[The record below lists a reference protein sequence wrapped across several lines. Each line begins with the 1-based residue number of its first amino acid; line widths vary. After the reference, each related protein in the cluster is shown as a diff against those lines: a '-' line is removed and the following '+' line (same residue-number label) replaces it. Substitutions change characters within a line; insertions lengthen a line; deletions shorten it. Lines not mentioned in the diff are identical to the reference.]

1 MSKKTKN
8 ISAAEDVKFLPL
20 PEFEEVAKRI
30 FSNSKEDSDRQLAEF
45 QLSNEHHKS
54 VEAKKK
60 RPAKKAE

>member
-1 MSKKTKN
+1 MDKKSKQVPT
-8 ISAAEDVKFLPL
+8 AENVEFLRL
-20 PEFEEVAKRI
+20 PEFVEVAKHI

-60 RPAKKAE
+60 RAAKKAE